1 MTEEKGIRQTMLMK
15 RLYLLAFLFVL
26 GIANQSVHADAF
38 VPGLDDVP
46 LMTGFD
52 TDESAGIVFETP
64 EGRIAEATV
73 SGRASRA
80 EALSFY
86 ETTLPQLGWQPSGN
100 GSFQR
105 EQETLTIEMTQESG
119 GLLTVRF
126 RIKPEKPERK

>member
-1 MTEEKGIRQTMLMK
+1 MLMK
-15 RLYLLAFLFVL
+15 RLYLLAFLFVV

-46 LMTGFD
+46 LMAGFE

-73 SGRASRA
+73 SGQASRT
-80 EALSFY
+80 EVLKFY
-86 ETTLPQLGWQPSGN
+86 ETTLPQLGWQPSGD

-105 EQETLTIEMTQESG
+105 EQETLTIEMTQENNN
-119 GLLTVRF
+119 LLTIRF
-126 RIKPEKPERK
+126 RIKPEKSERK